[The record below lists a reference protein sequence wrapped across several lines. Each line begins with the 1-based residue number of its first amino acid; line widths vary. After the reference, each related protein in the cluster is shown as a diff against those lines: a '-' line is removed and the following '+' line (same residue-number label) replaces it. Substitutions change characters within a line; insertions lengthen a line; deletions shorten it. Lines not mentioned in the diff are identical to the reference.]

1 MKTTRLL
8 ALEWSET
15 EARLA
20 VASRRG
26 EEVVVEHAFSIPLRP
41 DAAAVD
47 WQGPE
52 RTKAEPGGNPASEGG
67 AAEGPAE
74 VGRQIAAALTSRG
87 IRRID
92 TLVAIGRANIEL
104 RQLTLPPAPDDEL
117 PEMVRFQALR
127 EFNALQED
135 WPLDFIPI
143 HEDAGEPRNV
153 LAAAIAPELVEQIRR
168 TCHAGGVGLRRL
180 ILRPCG
186 AASLF
191 CRRQVEG
198 LPKAR
203 LLVDLLA
210 DEADLTVMID
220 RKVIFLRTAR
230 LPGDPLADAESAQA
244 ILGEIRRTMAAVHNQ
259 LGGRRVESIA
269 LCGSGPQHAALAE
282 QVAERLGTP
291 AELFDPFAGLKLE
304 GELERGLPEHPG
316 RFAPLL
322 GMLVDELEQASHAVD
337 FLHPRRKPKP
347 PSRIKQYVLAGAAAA
362 VAIVA
367 IVIYGMIEYGRL
379 NDEVADLETQ
389 IREWD
394 DLANKV
400 KKIKTTADDIQA
412 WKAGDEVWLDE
423 MRWLSDRLPPAQ
435 EAMLT
440 LFQANSS
447 VRGGGE
453 MKIEGLARSVDSIK
467 AMHEKLR
474 DGQHRLVGKEAGEGG
489 SQKEYPLR
497 FSSSVYT
504 GPEPRK

>member
-1 MKTTRLL
+1 MKTIRLL

-26 EEVVVEHAFSIPLRP
+26 EEVVIEHAFSVPLGPQSGGERSVVAP
-41 DAAAVD
+41 NEAAADV
-47 WQGPE
+47 
-52 RTKAEPGGNPASEGG
+52 GNL
-67 AAEGPAE
+67 
-74 VGRQIAAALTSRG
+74 IAAALAARG

-143 HEDAGEPRNV
+143 DEDSGEPRNV
-153 LAAAIAPELVEQIRR
+153 LAAAISPELVEQIQR
-168 TCHAGGVGLRRL
+168 TCQASGVRLRRL

-191 CRRQVEG
+191 CRRQADG

-203 LLVDLLA
+203 LLIDLLA

-230 LPGDPLADAESAQA
+230 LPGDPLSDAESGQA
-244 ILGEIRRTMAAVHNQ
+244 LLGEIRRTMAAVHNQ

-269 LCGSGPQHAALAE
+269 LCGSGPEHAGLSE
-282 QVAERLGTP
+282 RVAERLNAP
-291 AELFDPFAGLKLE
+291 AELFDPFSGLKLE
-304 GELERGLPEHPG
+304 GDLAHGLPAHPA

-322 GMLVDELEQASHAVD
+322 GMLVDELEQAPHSVD

-347 PSRIKQYVLAGAAAA
+347 PSRIKQYVLAGAALAA
-362 VAIVA
+362 AIVGLL
-367 IVIYGMIEYGRL
+367 IYGVVEYGRL
-379 NDEVADLETQ
+379 DEELTYLQAQVKDWDTRAAQVAKLQ
-389 IREWD
+389 
-394 DLANKV
+394 
-400 KKIKTTADDIQA
+400 KTAAEIQA
-412 WKAGDEVWLDE
+412 WQGGDQVWLDE
-423 MRWLSDRLPPAQ
+423 FRWLSDRLPPAQ

-440 LFQANSS
+440 LFQASS
-447 VRGGGE
+447 NPRGGGE
-453 MKIEGLARSVDSIK
+453 MKIEGLARSVDSLK
-467 AMHEKLR
+467 ALQEKLR
-474 DGQHRLVGKEAGEGG
+474 DGEHRLIGKEAGEGG

-497 FSSSVYT
+497 FSASVYT
-504 GPEPRK
+504 GAEPRK